1 MMGHGPGRPGGGE
14 LIVLTLLEF
23 LQARLTE
30 DELTALAAVDG
41 SPSWRSSLTFRDVKD
56 EDGRYVVEADRQHPS
71 VEQAAHIA
79 RHCPARVLAEVEAKR
94 LVIADYLRPDATGD
108 LLGRD
113 IVESLLRH
121 MPSVYADHPDY
132 NPSWSR
138 SA

>member
-1 MMGHGPGRPGGGE
+1 M
-14 LIVLTLLEF
+14 TLLEF

-41 SPSWRSSLTFRDVKD
+41 SPAWRSSLTFRDVKD

-79 RHCPARVLAEVEAKR
+79 RHCPARVLAEVEVKR
-94 LVIADYLRPDATGD
+94 LVIADYLRTDAGGD
-108 LLGRD
+108 LLERD
-113 IVESLLRH
+113 IVESVLRN
-121 MPSVYADHPDY
+121 MSCVYADHPDY